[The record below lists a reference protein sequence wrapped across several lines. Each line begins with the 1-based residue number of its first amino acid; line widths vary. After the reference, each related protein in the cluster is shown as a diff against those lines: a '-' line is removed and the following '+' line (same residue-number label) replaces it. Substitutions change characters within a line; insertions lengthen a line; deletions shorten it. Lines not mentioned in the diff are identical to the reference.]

1 MSKEDMKSKK
11 KGKKKPIVEDKDKF
25 AKNNLQK
32 KDKLKNKRHGQKDRK
47 EEKAK

>member
-32 KDKLKNKRHGQKDRK
+32 KDKLKNKRHG
-47 EEKAK
+47 